1 MSDPFWPND
10 IYRIDFGGGHIDIGV
25 SKDYLLCIKVQG
37 TGETNG
43 VSMYHGLTEADAKDL
58 WVELFKLFEGIKD
71 ES

>member
-1 MSDPFWPND
+1 MSFWPND

-25 SKDYLLCIKVQG
+25 SKHYILCIKVQG

-43 VSMYHGLTEADAKDL
+43 VSMYHQLTEADAKDCWL
-58 WVELFKLFEGIKD
+58 ELHKLFKERD